1 MSLFNCMRFSDV
13 GFSNVGKPNIGFSNV
28 GFSNIGFS
36 NIGLPHTG
44 STFSETSAK
53 ADTGACGGD
62 DGSAAF
68 SSFWGNS

>member
-1 MSLFNCMRFSDV
+1 MRFSDV

-28 GFSNIGFS
+28 GFFNIGFS

-44 STFSETSAK
+44 STFSETSAE
-53 ADTGACGGD
+53 AVTGACGED